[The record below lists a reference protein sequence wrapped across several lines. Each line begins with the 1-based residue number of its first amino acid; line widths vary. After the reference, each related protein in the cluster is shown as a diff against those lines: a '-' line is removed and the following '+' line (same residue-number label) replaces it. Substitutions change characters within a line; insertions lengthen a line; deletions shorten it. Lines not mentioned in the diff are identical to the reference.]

1 MRYRAADA
9 TFIVLVGSS
18 TNFDNATCDILNA
31 LLGELFTE
39 QVTLP
44 TGR

>member
-1 MRYRAADA
+1 MRLPAADA
-9 TFIVLVGSS
+9 TFVVLVNSS
-18 TNFDNATCDILNA
+18 TNFDNASLDIFNA
-31 LLGELFTE
+31 LLGELYPD